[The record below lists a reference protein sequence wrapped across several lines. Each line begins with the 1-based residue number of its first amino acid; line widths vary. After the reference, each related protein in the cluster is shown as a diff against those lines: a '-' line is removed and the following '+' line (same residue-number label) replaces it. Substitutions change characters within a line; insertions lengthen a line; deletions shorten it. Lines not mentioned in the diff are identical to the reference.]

1 MAQRTGGRV
10 IGVIENMAGEVFGT
24 GGGEQLAEDVGA
36 PLLGSIPLD
45 PRLRECADAGEPLV
59 DADPDSETARAI
71 QAIASTLSASRPRIR
86 KPLPVIA

>member
-10 IGVIENMAGEVFGT
+10 IGVIENMVGDVFGS

-59 DADPDSETARAI
+59 DIAPESDTA
-71 QAIASTLSASRPRIR
+71 QAITAIAAALAASRRGIR
-86 KPLPVIA
+86 KQLPVIA

>member
-1 MAQRTGGRV
+1 
-10 IGVIENMAGEVFGT
+10 
-24 GGGEQLAEDVGA
+24 VGA

-59 DADPDSETARAI
+59 EVDPDSETSRAI
-71 QAIASTLSASRPRIR
+71 VAIAASLTASRPRIR